1 MECGMK
7 AGEAGEGMRVGRMR
21 GGEVD
26 RIGLRHL
33 WFNLMGLPPLK

>member
-1 MECGMK
+1 MESGMK
-7 AGEAGEGMRVGRMR
+7 AGVAGKGVRVGRMR

-26 RIGLRHL
+26 RIGLRHS